1 MLTREDQ
8 IAAGGVWA
16 IPGVD
21 RYWIRPLD
29 GARVNVRTGRA
40 SQPYRPPKRQ
50 GSPIHSLGGTSRTVA
65 SLVRA
70 ALEDPAA
77 QPAAYFPP
85 AREGGEG

>member
-1 MLTREDQ
+1 MLTRPEQ

-21 RYWIRPLD
+21 RYWIRPCD
-29 GARVNVRTGRA
+29 GARVHIRSGVASPPYVPKGR
-40 SQPYRPPKRQ
+40 P
-50 GSPIHSLGGTSRTVA
+50 GSPIHSLGSTTRTVA

-85 AREGGEG
+85 RREGGEG